1 MDSTADDR
9 PRPARDARVPGG
21 VVVTASAV
29 AAAVGA
35 GELVAAVVAPGSSP
49 FGAVG
54 DAVVRLAPPW
64 AVEFGKSLTVPGLAA
79 GVADKLALQLGIAGL
94 LLAAA
99 VIGGLGARRR
109 PVIGAV
115 VVGLLGVLGLA
126 AAATSPVFRPPQLL
140 APAAALGVGLATL
153 GWLNRRGRP
162 PEGGPKPGGAKP
174 GGPKPGGAGW
184 RGVRRRTLLR
194 WSAGVGLAAAGT
206 AVAGPASV
214 RAVVGADAFGRLFGS
229 RADPAARALAARL
242 AAARPATPIPPGA
255 DFAAAGTPPF
265 LTPNPDFYRI
275 DTALRVPALS
285 ATDWS
290 LRVHGMVERELR
302 LDYRQ
307 LLARPLVDRPITLT
321 CVSNEVNGPLIST
334 AVFTGVELAPLL
346 REAGPRP
353 GADQLLSTSVDG
365 WTAGTPMDVLLEPGR
380 GALLAVAMN
389 GEPLPAEHG
398 YPARM
403 VVPGLYGFVS
413 ATKWLTDLELTTF
426 ADRRA
431 YWLDRGWARAAP
443 IKTQSRIDRPRG
455 FQVIPAGPLTAAGI
469 AWAQP
474 HGIAGVEVRLDDG
487 PWRPA
492 TLSAEVGG
500 HTWRMWRADLGVA
513 PGSHFISCRATDRRG
528 LRQPAE
534 PAPPIPDGAQGWPV
548 INFTAR

>member
-1 MDSTADDR
+1 MA
-9 PRPARDARVPGG
+9 
-21 VVVTASAV
+21 TASAV
-29 AAAVGA
+29 AAAVGT

-64 AVEFGKSLTVPGLAA
+64 AVEFGKSLTLPGLAA

-126 AAATSPVFRPPQLL
+126 AAATSPVFRPTQLL

-153 GWLNRRGRP
+153 GWLNRLGRSP
-162 PEGGPKPGGAKP
+162 AGGAKS
-174 GGPKPGGAGW
+174 GSAKSGGAGSG
-184 RGVRRRTLLR
+184 GVRRRTLLR
-194 WSAGVGLAAAGT
+194 WSAGVGLATAGT
-206 AVAGPASV
+206 ALAGAAV
-214 RAVVGADAFGRLFGS
+214 GGDVVGRLLGS

-242 AAARPATPIPPGA
+242 GAARPATPIPPGA

-346 REAGPRP
+346 REAGPLR

-365 WTAGTPMDVLLEPGR
+365 WTAGTPLDVLLEPGR

-398 YPARM
+398 YPVRM

-431 YWLDRGWARAAP
+431 YWLDRGWARTAP

-455 FQVIPAGPLTAAGI
+455 FQVVPAGSLTAAGI

-487 PWRPA
+487 PWQPA

-500 HTWRMWRADLGVA
+500 HTWRMWRADPRVA

-528 LRQPAE
+528 RRQPAE